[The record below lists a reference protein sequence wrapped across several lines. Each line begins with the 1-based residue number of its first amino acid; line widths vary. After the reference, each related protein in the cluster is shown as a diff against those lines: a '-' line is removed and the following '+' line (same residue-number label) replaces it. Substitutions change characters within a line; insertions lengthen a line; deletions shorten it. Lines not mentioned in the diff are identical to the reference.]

1 MHEASNNST
10 QQASASGRWFVV
22 MVGILSFVAGALLAR
37 GLFPVEV
44 ARTVVVEKE
53 KRVEI
58 PVDRIVEKRVEV
70 PVEKV
75 VEKIVERRVELPV
88 AAVEQVSATSS
99 RRAPVI
105 GKAGWGGLSLGMT
118 QRQVS
123 DLIGKPQKVEGVDYA
138 IWWYGGMRVS
148 FAHGKLCHWSDPAR

>member
-75 VEKIVERRVELPV
+75 VEKIAERRVELPV

-99 RRAPVI
+99 RR
-105 GKAGWGGLSLGMT
+105 GLSESRTRSLRSAAPGL
-118 QRQVS
+118 RLSVFRGS
-123 DLIGKPQKVEGVDYA
+123 VIASLRRERLPF
-138 IWWYGGMRVS
+138 RV
-148 FAHGKLCHWSDPAR
+148 ARSSRRR